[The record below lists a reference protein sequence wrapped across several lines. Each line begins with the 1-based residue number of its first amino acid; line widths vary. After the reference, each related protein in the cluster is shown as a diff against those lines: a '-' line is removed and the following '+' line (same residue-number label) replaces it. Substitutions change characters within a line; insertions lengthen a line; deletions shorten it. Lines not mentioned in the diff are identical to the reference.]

1 MSLVHK
7 VLQDIDQRQ
16 GDAPS
21 LPPGL
26 QAKEPQRSI
35 WPALAMAALLLLVV
49 LVVAWRLLVTPT
61 VEAERPAPTL
71 AQPADTEATQPSLAT
86 PSESREPAHVANLS
100 TAPSAAVND
109 RVEPDSLQDES
120 LTLEDESP
128 TLEGEPDVS
137 AEPVISQSTVKVPA
151 VPAAVNEHKSDE
163 LSASPSATK
172 AVVDLAPERAIAEV
186 KESNDFSNEPS
197 PPAAQVEA
205 TAKAMNPA
213 PARVTRRGDGEREQ
227 FAKALQQMQNG
238 QWSAAQQQL
247 QPLLESQ
254 NDTALVRY
262 RTAYLRTLVEQQ
274 LWTEML
280 QFYRQHQSIT
290 AASWLAVAAPGLHMA
305 GEHRLAAPAYRQL
318 MRQQPQQAS
327 WPLALLWLY
336 RQMQQPEAAR
346 QLLPQLARY
355 PNLNAQQRRWLQQQA
370 QELTSS

>member
-7 VLQDIDQRQ
+7 VLQDIDQRK

-26 QAKEPQRSI
+26 QAQVRQQSI
-35 WPALAMAALLLLVV
+35 WPVLAMVALLLLVV
-49 LVVAWRLLVTPT
+49 SVVAWRLLVTPT
-61 VEAERPAPTL
+61 VEEERPAPRL
-71 AQPADTEATQPSLAT
+71 AQPVDTEAAQAPPST
-86 PSESREPAHVANLS
+86 PSESSEPTVHASLS
-100 TAPSAAVND
+100 SAPSHAVHD

-120 LTLEDESP
+120 LTLEVESP
-128 TLEGEPDVS
+128 TLEGEADVT
-137 AEPVISQSTVKVPA
+137 AEPVIPSTVKVPSTP
-151 VPAAVNEHKSDE
+151 VAVNEHKSDE
-163 LSASPSATK
+163 RSASPSFAK
-172 AVVDLAPERAIAEV
+172 ASADLAPERSIAEV
-186 KESNDFSNEPS
+186 KESNDFSDEPS
-197 PPAAQVEA
+197 SPAAQVEA
-205 TAKAMNPA
+205 TTKAMNPA
-213 PARVTRRGDGEREQ
+213 PASVTRRDDGEREQ
-227 FAKALQQMQNG
+227 FAKALLQMQNG

-274 LWTEML
+274 VWPEML

>member
-26 QAKEPQRSI
+26 QAQVRQRSI
-35 WPALAMAALLLLVV
+35 WPVLAMVALLLLVV

-61 VEAERPAPTL
+61 AEEERPAPTL
-71 AQPADTEATQPSLAT
+71 AQPVDTEAAQAPPAT
-86 PSESREPAHVANLS
+86 LSESSEPKVHASLS
-100 TAPSAAVND
+100 TAPPAAVDD

-120 LTLEDESP
+120 LTLEEKPS
-128 TLEGEPDVS
+128 VS
-137 AEPVISQSTVKVPA
+137 AEPVITPSTVKVPA
-151 VPAAVNEHKSDE
+151 APVAVNEHPADE
-163 LSASPSATK
+163 LSAPASTAHTSVGP
-172 AVVDLAPERAIAEV
+172 APERAIAEV
-186 KESNDFSNEPS
+186 KENNGFSDELS

-205 TAKAMNPA
+205 ATEEVKPA
-213 PARVTRRGDGEREQ
+213 PASVTRRDDGEREQ

-254 NDTALVRY
+254 NNTALVRY

-274 LWTEML
+274 LWPEML
-280 QFYRQHQSIT
+280 QFYRQHQNIT

-305 GEHRLAAPAYRQL
+305 GEHHLAAPAYRQL